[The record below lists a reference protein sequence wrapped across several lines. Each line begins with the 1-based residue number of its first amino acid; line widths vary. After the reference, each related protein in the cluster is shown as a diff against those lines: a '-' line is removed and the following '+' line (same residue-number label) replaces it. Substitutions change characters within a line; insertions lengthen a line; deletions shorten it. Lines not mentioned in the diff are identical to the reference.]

1 MAAAE
6 GAKAALLNA
15 NVGKVNIA
23 IDYVADHIADGLG
36 AQLVG
41 GGEHRQQIGA
51 LGLEE
56 RGRFVDA

>member
-6 GAKAALLNA
+6 GAKAACFDA
-15 NVGKVNIA
+15 NVGKIDVA
-23 IDYVADHIADGLG
+23 IDDVGDHIADGLG

-51 LGLEE
+51 VGLEE
-56 RGRFVDA
+56 RGRLVDA